1 MLHTKTYGEHV
12 MITYT
17 AEWKNNLNTLP
28 KNILQKEFKYLAQ
41 VQTVSHGDKFWSWVA
56 VLTAL
61 TPNQWLVYTARQL
74 PKPSC
79 AVEAVAGSPHQA
91 RDCELHFTLWEGA
104 LGLGNVLG
112 TGSLLLTQDP
122 KLQGCSG
129 GEQYVLFMMQ
139 CSENPSCVR
148 CMRGPWRTLHFC
160 SFLVKLQE
168 SMSKS
173 STGWAG

>member
-91 RDCELHFTLWEGA
+91 RDCESRPATFFPGLVAPFHSLRRCSGIRECARDRKPSTDTRSKATGLQWWRAVCTLHDA
-104 LGLGNVLG
+104 VLG
-112 TGSLLLTQDP
+112 
-122 KLQGCSG
+122 
-129 GEQYVLFMMQ
+129 
-139 CSENPSCVR
+139 
-148 CMRGPWRTLHFC
+148 
-160 SFLVKLQE
+160 
-168 SMSKS
+168 KS
-173 STGWAG
+173 